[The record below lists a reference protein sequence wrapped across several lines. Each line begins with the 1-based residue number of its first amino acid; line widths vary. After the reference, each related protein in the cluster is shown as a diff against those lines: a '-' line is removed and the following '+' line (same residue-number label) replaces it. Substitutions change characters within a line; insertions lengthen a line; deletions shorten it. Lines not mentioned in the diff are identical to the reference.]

1 MVGLYPSTLARSGTF
16 RDRANT
22 LFDVLGCPRCGAPF
36 TAGARFCSSCGAAL
50 PTEVAPRAVRKTVT
64 VVFTDVAGFTG
75 LTERLDPE
83 RLRRVMSRYFAEMR
97 SVVERHGGVVEK
109 FIGDAVMAVFGI
121 PRLHE
126 DDALRAVRAAAEMR
140 DALDSL
146 NRDLERAWGV
156 TIEVRTGVDT
166 GEVATGAAGVGDP
179 LVLGDSVNVAARLQQ
194 AAGPHQILLGADT
207 YRLVAGAVDVEP
219 VPGLSL
225 KGKSEPVPAFRLLG
239 LRADWTGPVRRL
251 DAPMV
256 GRQAELAVLRATLD
270 QVVAERSCHLVLVLG
285 GAGAGKTR
293 LVREFVRSAGS
304 DVQVVQGHCPSYGEG
319 ITFWPVAEVVRQV
332 AGIVPDDGPAESRAR
347 LEAVLGEGDDGAVVG
362 HLSQV
367 LGLAGATAGSEDIFW
382 AVRKLL
388 ETVARRKPLVVVFED
403 LHWAQPTFLDFL
415 EHLADWARDAP
426 ILVCCPA
433 RPDFLDEHGG
443 WREDRAHLS
452 RLELGPLSDDESRQ
466 VVENLLNGEELSRR
480 GRFRIVGAAQG
491 NPLFLE
497 EMLSM
502 LVDSGLLHREDG
514 RWVPTEDLQD
524 VPLPLTLQSL
534 LVTRLDRLEP
544 GERQV
549 VEVAAVLGNV
559 FSRRALVDLLADQP
573 ETEVR
578 TSLRRV
584 TARGM
589 FRAVSSGASDD
600 AMEFQH
606 PLIREAAY
614 NGMSKEARADVH
626 ERFADWLDRPEAP
639 HHLGDDDEFLGYH
652 LEHAYLLGRQLRP
665 VDDHALALARRGGE
679 RLAAAGRTAFGRG
692 DVVAAVNLLSRA
704 SRLLPATDPLRLSV
718 LPSLSEA
725 LMMTGQV
732 QRAGA
737 TLEEAAQAAAQQG
750 ARAVE
755 AHLVLVRTTQR
766 LFVRPQ
772 GWADAARREV
782 ERAIPVFEEVG
793 DHLGLARSWRLLGL
807 IDFVRGQCASAD
819 AAVDRA
825 GAYAHLAGD
834 RREELESLSWLPLA
848 LFAGPTPAAEGI
860 ARCRDIVERAGDD
873 RKVEASVLLTQGAL
887 EAMRRDVGGARQ
899 SLATA
904 RATFEDLG
912 LRFWLAGPVAYLT
925 GWVEMLVGDAVG
937 AERVLRPGYEALADM
952 GHSSWLSSTVAGL
965 LAHSLYAQGRYD
977 EADDLATTS
986 ERITGSD
993 DVFSQVVGRGAR
1005 AKVLSARGDAAQA
1018 EAVGGDAVRL
1028 AAGTDCIQLQGEA
1041 LLDLAEVHRRGGRPD
1056 LAAELAGQA
1065 QHRFE
1070 RKGNLLA
1077 TDRAGRAPA

>member
-1 MVGLYPSTLARSGTF
+1 M
-16 RDRANT
+16 
-22 LFDVLGCPRCGAPF
+22 LGCPRCGAPL
-36 TAGARFCSSCGAAL
+36 TAGARFCSACGAAL
-50 PTEVAPRAVRKTVT
+50 PSETAPRAVRKAVT

-109 FIGDAVMAVFGI
+109 FIGDAVMAIFGI

-140 DALDSL
+140 EALDSL

-156 TIEVRTGVDT
+156 TVEVRTGVDT
-166 GEVATGAAGVGDP
+166 GEVATGGDGVGDP

-194 AAGPHQILLGADT
+194 AAGPHEILLGADT
-207 YRLVAGAVDVEP
+207 YRLVADAVDVEP
-219 VPGLSL
+219 MSGLTL
-225 KGKSEPVPAFRLLG
+225 KGKSGPVPAFRLLG
-239 LRADWTGPVRRL
+239 LRVDWTGPMRRL

-256 GRQAELAVLRATLD
+256 GRQAELAMLRDALD
-270 QVVAERSCHLVLVLG
+270 RVVAERSCHLVVVLG
-285 GAGAGKTR
+285 VAGAGKTR

-304 DVQVVQGHCPSYGEG
+304 EVEVVQGHCPSYGEG
-319 ITFWPVAEVVRQV
+319 ITFWPVAEVVRQA
-332 AGIVPDDGPAESRAR
+332 AGIGPDDGEAASRAR
-347 LEAVLGEGDDGAVVG
+347 LEAVLGEDADGAVVG

-388 ETVARRKPLVVVFED
+388 EAVARRKPLIVVFED

-415 EHLADWARDAP
+415 EHLADWVRDAP
-426 ILVCCPA
+426 VLVCCPA
-433 RPDFLDEHGG
+433 RPDFLDEHEG
-443 WREDRAHLS
+443 WREERAHVS
-452 RLELGPLSDDESRQ
+452 SLELGPLSDDDSRQ
-466 VVENLLNGEELSRR
+466 VVENLLHGEELSRR
-480 GRFRIVGAAQG
+480 GRFRIVGAARG

-502 LVDSGLLHREDG
+502 LVDSGLLHKEHG
-514 RWVPTEDLQD
+514 RWVPADDLQD
-524 VPLPLTLQSL
+524 APLPLTLQSL

-549 VEVAAVLGNV
+549 VEVASVMGTV
-559 FSRRALVDLLADQP
+559 FSRRALVDLVIDQP
-573 ETEVR
+573 EAEVR
-578 TSLRRV
+578 TNLRQL
-584 TARGM
+584 TAKGM
-589 FRAVSSGASDD
+589 VRTASSSASED

-606 PLIREAAY
+606 PLLREAAY

-626 ERFADWLDRPEAP
+626 ERFADWLDRPDAP
-639 HHLGDDDEFLGYH
+639 HHVGDDDEFLGYH
-652 LEHAYLLGRQLRP
+652 LEHAFLLGRELRP
-665 VDDHALALARRGGE
+665 VDDHAAAVAQRGGE
-679 RLAAAGRTAFGRG
+679 RLAAAGRTAFSRG

-704 SRLLPATDPLRLSV
+704 TRLLPVTDPVRLSV

-732 QRAGA
+732 ERAGA
-737 TLEEAAQAAAQQG
+737 TLEEAAQASARQG

-782 ERAIPVFEEVG
+782 QRTIPVFEEVG
-793 DHLGLARSWRLLGL
+793 DDLGLARSWRLLGL
-807 IDFVRGQCASAD
+807 IDFVRGQSASAG

-825 GAYAHLAGD
+825 GVYAHMAGD

-848 LFAGPTPAAEGI
+848 LFTGPAPAADGI
-860 ARCRDIVERAGDD
+860 ARCREIVERAGSD

-887 EAMRRDVGGARQ
+887 EAMRRDIEGARR

-937 AERVLRPGYEALADM
+937 AERVLRPGFEALREM
-952 GHSSWLSSTVAGL
+952 GHSSWLTSTVAGL
-965 LAHSLYAQGRYD
+965 LAHSLYAQERYD
-977 EADDLATTS
+977 EAEDLATTS
-986 ERITGSD
+986 ERITRSD
-993 DVFSQVVGRGAR
+993 DVFSQVVGRAAR
-1005 AKVLSARGDAAQA
+1005 AKVLSARGDAADA
-1018 EAVGGDAVRL
+1018 ESVGGDAVRL

-1041 LLDLAEVHRRGGRPD
+1041 LLDLAEVHRRRGRPD
-1056 LAAELAGQA
+1056 RAAELAGHA
-1065 QHRFE
+1065 LDRFE
-1070 RKGNLLA
+1070 RKGNQLA
-1077 TDRAGRAPA
+1077 ADRLAATLGAAGP